1 MADYSDL
8 FAASGTQY
16 AVPPLLL
23 AAVQRTE
30 SGSGDNPAI
39 VGPKPAIGGDDRAQ
53 GIMQIMGANA
63 KAAGIDPTDPVQAV
77 NWAAQNMAQLYK
89 RYGNWDDVVRA
100 YHGGTNTKNWGP
112 RTNAYYQ
119 KVSANFQPGSA
130 TAQQAMPQ
138 NTQDAGLMDP
148 FADAAPA
155 AAQGPARA
163 PARQPI
169 ASAQPQT
176 PQLLDPF
183 ADAAPSNAP
192 VAPAQPNAP
201 QSHSSIAAF
210 GAGLGHGFGST
221 VLGAQQLL
229 GKGLQ
234 QFDATKGAGDWL
246 VSDATQGAKNLD
258 ADYAG
263 YQQTNPVAAGAGNI
277 GGQVAPALLL
287 PGGQAQIARIGSGV
301 GRLAARSAVGAAQ
314 GSVMGATQ
322 PVVNDGQDFAQQK
335 LSQIGAGAAGGALGA
350 PVGAAIGRV
359 LAPVGSAAVTALRN
373 AGITPTIGQML
384 GPVASNLEQKATSL
398 PLAGNLIN
406 SGRQQAVQQFNRAVG
421 NDALAPIGETLPN
434 NVRAGA
440 DMVQHV
446 QQTIGQR
453 YQDIARN
460 GRVVMDA
467 PLQKDIATLQ
477 AGIAQDAPAL
487 AGRFNNIVNNQLT
500 GKNGGNLTGDQWAST
515 RSMINQQI
523 RNHSGFNASSD
534 DRVMADYL
542 QQLQDSITSNAEHYS
557 AQSVQQQ
564 LGQANAAWARYKALE
579 KAAGMKGAQAYDN
592 VFTPNQYLS
601 ASRAGQ
607 TAAQRAT
614 SSSGQGFPAQNLAQT
629 AQSVLGNTVPDSGT
643 AGRLGVMDLLAG
655 GGALANPATALKVGA
670 LALPYAP
677 GVRNVMPALVASRPA
692 AVRAAAPVA
701 RRLGPV
707 IGGMLGTNSAQQPQ
721 QDQGVLSG
729 LLSY

>member
-16 AVPPLLL
+16 AVPPQLL

-53 GIMQIMGANA
+53 GIMQIMGTNA

-100 YHGGTNTKNWGP
+100 YHGGTNTKNWGS

-119 KVSANFQPGSA
+119 KVSANLQPG
-130 TAQQAMPQ
+130 QQAMPQ
-138 NTQDAGLMDP
+138 NIQDTGLMDP
-148 FADAAPA
+148 FANTAPA
-155 AAQGPARA
+155 PRA
-163 PARQPI
+163 PVRQATAQAP
-169 ASAQPQT
+169 AQPQT
-176 PQLLDPF
+176 QLLDPF
-183 ADAAPSNAP
+183 ADAAPIASVNAP
-192 VAPAQPNAP
+192 VPAQPNAP
-201 QSHSSIAAF
+201 QSHSGIAAF
-210 GAGLGHGFGST
+210 GAGLGHGLGST

-246 VSDATQGAKNLD
+246 VNDATQGAKNLD

-263 YQQTNPVAAGAGNI
+263 YQQTNPIAAGAGNI
-277 GGQVAPALLL
+277 GGQVAPALML
-287 PGGQAQIARIGSGV
+287 PGGQASIARIGSGV

-314 GSVMGATQ
+314 GAVMGATQ
-322 PVVNDGQDFAQQK
+322 PVVNDDQDFAQQK

-398 PLAGNLIN
+398 PLVGNLIN

-467 PLQKDIATLQ
+467 PLQNDIATLQ

-500 GKNGGNLTGDQWAST
+500 AKNGGSLTGDQWANT

-564 LGQANAAWARYKALE
+564 LAQANAAWARYKALE
-579 KAAGMKGAQAYDN
+579 KAAGMKGAQTADN

-655 GGALANPATALKVGA
+655 GGALTNPATALKVGA

-677 GVRNVMPALVASRPA
+677 GVRNMVPALVGSRPA

-707 IGGMLGTNSAQQPQ
+707 VGGMLGANSAQPQ
-721 QDQGVLSG
+721 QDQGALSG

>member
-16 AVPPLLL
+16 AVPPQLL

-30 SGSGDNPAI
+30 SGSGDNPSI

-89 RYGNWDDVVRA
+89 HYGNWDDVVRA

-119 KVSANFQPGSA
+119 KVSANFQPG
-130 TAQQAMPQ
+130 QQAMPK

-155 AAQGPARA
+155 PHAPVRQATAQA
-163 PARQPI
+163 P
-169 ASAQPQT
+169 AQPQT
-176 PQLLDPF
+176 QLLDPF
-183 ADAAPSNAP
+183 VDAAPASAQI
-192 VAPAQPNAP
+192 APAQPSTS
-201 QSHSSIAAF
+201 QSHGSIAAF

-221 VLGAQQLL
+221 VLGAQQLI

-246 VSDATQGAKNLD
+246 VNDATQGAKNLD
-258 ADYAG
+258 ADYNG
-263 YQQTNPVAAGAGNI
+263 YQQTNPIAAGAGNI

-301 GRLAARSAVGAAQ
+301 GRLAVRSVVGAGQ
-314 GSVMGATQ
+314 GAVMGAVQ
-322 PVVNDGQDFAQQK
+322 PVVNDDQDFAQQK

-350 PVGAAIGRV
+350 PVGAALGRV

-398 PLAGNLIN
+398 PLVGNLIN

-460 GRVVMDA
+460 GRVVMDT
-467 PLQKDIATLQ
+467 PLQNDIATLQ

-500 GKNGGNLTGDQWAST
+500 AKNGGNLTGDQWANT

-564 LGQANAAWARYKALE
+564 LAQANAAWARYKALE
-579 KAAGMKGAQAYDN
+579 KAAGMKGAQTADN

-677 GVRNVMPALVASRPA
+677 GVRNMVPALVSSRPA

-701 RRLGPV
+701 RHVMPLL
-707 IGGMLGTNSAQQPQ
+707 GGMLGSSGQQQPP
-721 QDQGVLSG
+721 QDQGALSG

>member
-8 FAASGTQY
+8 FAASGAQY
-16 AVPPLLL
+16 AVPPQLL

-30 SGSGDNPAI
+30 SGSGDNPAV

-119 KVSANFQPGSA
+119 KVSANFQQG
-130 TAQQAMPQ
+130 QQAMPQ

-155 AAQGPARA
+155 PRAPTSA
-163 PARQPI
+163 PARQAAAQAP
-169 ASAQPQT
+169 AQPQA

-183 ADAAPSNAP
+183 ADAAPSTP
-192 VAPAQPNAP
+192 VAPAQSSTP

-210 GAGLGHGFGST
+210 GAGLGHGLGST
-221 VLGAQQLL
+221 VLGAQQLI

-246 VSDATQGAKNLD
+246 VNDATQGAKNLD

-263 YQQTNPVAAGAGNI
+263 YQETNPIAAGAGNI
-277 GGQVAPALLL
+277 GGQVAPALML

-301 GRLAARSAVGAAQ
+301 GRLAARSAVGAGQ
-314 GSVMGATQ
+314 GAVMGAVQ

-335 LSQIGAGAAGGALGA
+335 LTQIGAGAAGGALGA
-350 PVGAAIGRV
+350 PVGAAVGRV
-359 LAPVGSAAVTALRN
+359 LSPVGSAAVTALRN

-384 GPVASNLEQKATSL
+384 GPVASNIEQKATSL
-398 PLAGNLIN
+398 PLVGNLIN
-406 SGRQQAVQQFNRAVG
+406 SGRQQAVQQFNRAIG

-460 GRVVMDA
+460 GRVVMDT
-467 PLQKDIATLQ
+467 PLQNDIATLQ

-487 AGRFNNIVNNQLT
+487 AGRFNNIVHNQLT
-500 GKNGGNLTGDQWAST
+500 AKNGGNLSGDQWANT

-542 QQLQDSITSNAEHYS
+542 QQLQDSITANAEHYS
-557 AQSVQQQ
+557 NQSVQQQ
-564 LGQANAAWARYKALE
+564 LAQANAAWARYKALE
-579 KAAGMKGAQAYDN
+579 KAAGMKGAQAADN

-677 GVRNVMPALVASRPA
+677 GVRNMVPALVGSRPA

-701 RRLGPV
+701 RRLGPLV
-707 IGGMLGTNSAQQPQ
+707 GGMLGTDSAQQQ
-721 QDQGVLSG
+721 QDQGALSG